1 MMRNRSYKGR
11 YKPSNPKKY
20 IGDHT
25 NIIYR
30 SLWERKVMVYL
41 DTNPNILEWKSEEF
55 SIVYDNPITG
65 GMSRYFPDFW
75 IKYRNNKNII
85 TQKVIEVKPKKY
97 TKPPPKNPKRK
108 TRVWKNDVLEYV
120 KNRAKWTAAEK
131 YCKKK
136 GIEFQILTEDFL
148 SPYK

>member
-1 MMRNRSYKGR
+1 MG
-11 YKPSNPKKY
+11 KKS
-20 IGDHT
+20 D
-25 NIIYR
+25 
-30 SLWERKVMVYL
+30 
-41 DTNPNILEWKSEEF
+41 
-55 SIVYDNPITG
+55 

-75 IKYRNNKNII
+75 IKYRNSKNII

>member
-1 MMRNRSYKGR
+1 MMRTRSYKGR

-20 IGDHT
+20 KGDPS

-30 SLWERKVMVYL
+30 SLWERRVMVYL
-41 DTNPNILEWKSEEF
+41 DTNPNIMEWKSEEF
-55 SIVYDNPITG
+55 CIAYNNPITG
-65 GMSRYFPDFW
+65 GMSRYFPDIW

-108 TRVWKNDVLEYV
+108 TKVLKNDVLEYV
-120 KNRAKWTAAEK
+120 KNRAKWEAAER
-131 YCKKK
+131 YCKKR
-136 GIEFQILTEDFL
+136 GFEFQILTEDFL